1 MASFHF
7 KGGIPAGT
15 KAVLFWSS
23 LQTKCPMVRIPP
35 ITINTLLSLQI
46 LATADMMLELDHSFG
61 EVFGQLDKL
70 TLAQMCL
77 YILVITVITRGID
90 KMKMSL
96 LFLIAYRQGDLKS
109 TLIILKAFLTA
120 LCSVD

>member
-1 MASFHF
+1 
-7 KGGIPAGT
+7 
-15 KAVLFWSS
+15 
-23 LQTKCPMVRIPP
+23 MVRMPP

-77 YILVITVITRGID
+77 NISVITVIIGDID
-90 KMKMSL
+90 NMKMNIVSNCL
-96 LFLIAYRQGDLKS
+96 QTG
-109 TLIILKAFLTA
+109 
-120 LCSVD
+120 

>member
-1 MASFHF
+1 
-7 KGGIPAGT
+7 
-15 KAVLFWSS
+15 
-23 LQTKCPMVRIPP
+23 MVRMPP
-35 ITINTLLSLQI
+35 ITIKTLLSLQI

-96 LFLIAYRQGDLKS
+96 LFNCLQAG
-109 TLIILKAFLTA
+109 
-120 LCSVD
+120 